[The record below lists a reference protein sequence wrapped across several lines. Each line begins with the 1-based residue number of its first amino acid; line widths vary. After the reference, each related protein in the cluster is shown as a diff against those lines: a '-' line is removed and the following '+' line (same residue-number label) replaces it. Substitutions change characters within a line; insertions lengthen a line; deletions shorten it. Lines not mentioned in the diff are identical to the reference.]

1 MNGMSEGKVV
11 YIGRKPVM
19 SYVLATLT
27 NLQQKGSNDVILR
40 ARGRAIS
47 TAVDTAEVTRR
58 YFNKELNAAVS
69 IGTEE
74 LAQEEG
80 GTRNVSTMEIVLTKG
95 DPAPETSE
103 KEEEP
108 QVTEKIEDKSKE
120 AGKEN
125 TPDVE

>member
-1 MNGMSEGKVV
+1 MSENKVV
-11 YIGRKPVM
+11 YVGKKPVM

-27 NLQQKGSNDVILR
+27 NLQRKGSNEVILR

-58 YFNKELNAAVS
+58 YYNKELNMVVS

-74 LAQEEG
+74 ITQEEG
-80 GTRNVSTMEIVLTKG
+80 GTRNVSTMEIVITKG
-95 DPAPETSE
+95 EEAVETSE
-103 KEEEP
+103 EKEDTQDSANTEDESEEAE
-108 QVTEKIEDKSKE
+108 Q
-120 AGKEN
+120 EN